1 MVTSPQ
7 RLYAGDSLT
16 WIARFAAY
24 PASAGW
30 QLRYTLTSAQQVY
43 SNVFTVSS
51 LSDDFR
57 VSDDF
62 SVALSPLKS
71 ATLAAGDYVL
81 FATVEKD
88 NARHTVQ
95 ETRFTVLPAITEAQ
109 DRRTQAER
117 TLSAIENL
125 LEGKASDD
133 QQMIQYAGRTL
144 SRYTFEQLA
153 QIRSRLRRTVA
164 RQHARK
170 AGAKPFIGAVLR

>member
-7 RLYAGDSLT
+7 RLNAGDSLT

-30 QLRYTLTSAQQVY
+30 QLRYTLTSAEQVY
-43 SNVFTVSS
+43 SNAFTVSP
-51 LSDDFR
+51 LGN
-57 VSDDF
+57 DF
-62 SVALSPLKS
+62 SVALSPSNS

-95 ETRFTVLPAITEAQ
+95 ETRFTVMPAITEAQ

-117 TLSAIENL
+117 TLSAIEDL